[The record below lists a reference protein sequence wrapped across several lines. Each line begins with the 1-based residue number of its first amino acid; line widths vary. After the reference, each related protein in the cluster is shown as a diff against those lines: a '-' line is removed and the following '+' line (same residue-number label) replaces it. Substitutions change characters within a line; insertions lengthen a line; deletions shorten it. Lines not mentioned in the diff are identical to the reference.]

1 MRLNANIAMALD
13 VVITALVPIVWGT
26 TYWVTTEL
34 LPEGLPITAATIRTL
49 PAGVILIV
57 LSRSFVP
64 AIPWGRMI
72 LLSLLNIAA
81 FQALLFI
88 AAYRLPGG
96 IAAITGAFQPIIVL
110 GLVWLLDR
118 QRPSRFVWIIASSSI
133 IGMAVMFGRHEQS
146 WDLIGLAAAFGGTGC
161 MAVGVYLSRRWN
173 AGAGLLGFTGWQL
186 FLGGLMLL
194 PFAWFLEPA
203 LPVLTRSNWYGYAYL
218 CIVGTL
224 LAYALW
230 FRGVTRLPSVAVSS
244 LGLLSPVT
252 AVLIGWLLLGESMGI
267 RSIIGLVIVLSAV
280 LALQWQVGNFS
291 SPKASLA
298 ACQR

>member
-1 MRLNANIAMALD
+1 MALD
-13 VVITALVPIVWGT
+13 IVITALVPIVWGT

-34 LPEGLPITAATIRTL
+34 LPDGLPITAATIRTL
-49 PAGVILIV
+49 PAGVLLII
-57 LSRSFVP
+57 LSRSFLP
-64 AIPWGRMI
+64 AIPWSQMI
-72 LLSLLNIAA
+72 LLSILNIAA

-96 IAAITGAFQPIIVL
+96 IAAITGAFQPIIIL
-110 GLVWLLDR
+110 GLVWMLDR
-118 QRPSRFVWIIASSSI
+118 QRPSRFVGGMAAISI
-133 IGMAVMFGRHEQS
+133 IGMAVLLGRHEQS
-146 WDLIGLAAAFGGTGC
+146 WDLIGLAAACGGTAC
-161 MAVGVYLSRRWN
+161 MALGVYLSRRWN

-194 PFAWFLEPA
+194 PFAWFMEPS
-203 LPVLTRSNWYGYAYL
+203 LPVLTPSNWYGYAYL

-244 LGLLSPVT
+244 LGLLSPIT
-252 AVLIGWLLLGESMGI
+252 AVFIGWLLLGESLGI
-267 RSIIGLVIVLSAV
+267 RSVIGLVIVLSAV
-280 LALQWQVGNFS
+280 LALQWQLVNV
-291 SPKASLA
+291 SPPKVSLA